1 MKRLTLLAAALGA
14 SLGGVCQT
22 PYWQDVATV
31 AVGREN
37 PRTEFVTF
45 SSPEKAA
52 ERDFAASDN
61 YRLLNGTWKFKYYD
75 AYGDVPA
82 SATDPAED
90 SSSWDDIKVPGNWEL
105 QGHGTA
111 IYVNH
116 PYEFQT
122 HNPQPPAL
130 PEANPV
136 GVYRR
141 EFTIGPEWAD
151 KDIFLNLAGAKSG
164 VYVYVNGREVGY
176 SEDSKDLAS
185 FRITD

>member
-1 MKRLTLLAAALGA
+1 M
-14 SLGGVCQT
+14 
-22 PYWQDVATV
+22 
-31 AVGREN
+31 
-37 PRTEFVTF
+37 
-45 SSPEKAA
+45 
-52 ERDFAASDN
+52 
-61 YRLLNGTWKFKYYD
+61 
-75 AYGDVPA
+75 PA

-185 FRITD
+185 FRITDYVKQGENSLALKIFRWSTGSYLECQDFWRISGIERDVYLSAQAKTTTIATDCSR